1 MFYYDFIIGVFFV
14 SNSLYKKKISRRNQV
29 LMLVDFLIVNGIY
42 FIMTYIHW
50 NFYMDKYELIR
61 LFARIPYVTLFY
73 ILAYRF
79 FKIYKT
85 AWRYAG
91 LYEIISFSGATVA
104 GTAAVWICDY
114 ALMKINR
121 HAFVSNPQF
130 AESVK
135 NLLAPK
141 SQNYPLVFNVLP
153 LSVYLDSMLIIL
165 FICLMFRLAQRSAVL
180 FKNEQDRRR
189 RVGELKQILIIG
201 AGEAGTGL
209 LKDFQKNSYRF
220 GNPVAL
226 VDDDKSKLG
235 LAING
240 TPVVGN
246 CDDIEEVCK
255 RYSIDEIIFC
265 IPSIDDER
273 RREILDFAV
282 KTGLS
287 VKIAP
292 DISSL
297 EKSGDITYKEMR
309 SVDILDLL
317 SRPEIKLNPDVC
329 KYVTDKTVLVT
340 GGGGSIGSE
349 LCRQIARYNPE
360 KIVIFD
366 IYENN
371 AYALKNSLDLK
382 YFGNPQIEIRIGSV
396 REYARLK
403 AVFEEFRPSSVFH
416 AAAHKH
422 VPLME
427 DSPYEAIKNNIL
439 GTYNT
444 ALCANEFGVDNFV
457 LLSTDKAVNP
467 TNVMGATKR
476 CCELIVQYFSKI
488 STHTKFAAVR
498 FGNVLGSN
506 GSVIPLFKEQLRKGG
521 PLTVTHPDITRYFM
535 TIPEAAQ
542 LVVQAGGLAKGGEI
556 FVLDMG
562 EPVKIVSL
570 AEKLIRLSGFEPY
583 VDIDIQ
589 FTGLRP
595 GEKLYE
601 ELILPSEKEGMH
613 KTDNHKI
620 FITSPTEFD
629 SDVLLEHIKS
639 IPTMDPEDSRKFL
652 KELVPNFKE
661 K

>member
-1 MFYYDFIIGVFFV
+1 MSFNSKMFYVWEIRFNLGGSSLKTKKPRNLGVKRFG
-14 SNSLYKKKISRRNQV
+14 RRN
-29 LMLVDFLIVNGIY
+29 LAFLLADIVIVNLVY
-42 FIMTYIHW
+42 FVTTITYWI
-50 NFYMDKYELIR
+50 FRTDAALIR
-61 LFARIPYVTLFY
+61 QLALRIPYVTLAY
-73 ILAYRF
+73 ILCYAIFRVYQ
-79 FKIYKT
+79 T

-91 LYEIISFSGATVA
+91 LADMLKYFVSAGVGTCGVWVCDYILMKVNRHLIAN
-104 GTAAVWICDY
+104 GTASTLY
-114 ALMKINR
+114 
-121 HAFVSNPQF
+121 
-130 AESVK
+130 
-135 NLLAPK
+135 
-141 SQNYPLVFNVLP
+141 FNVLP
-153 LSVYLDSMLIIL
+153 RAVYLDSLLIIIL
-165 FICLMFRLAQRSAVL
+165 FCLTMRLASRSYLMFKHERNRKMHLA
-180 FKNEQDRRR
+180 EM
-189 RVGELKQILIIG
+189 KQILIIG
-201 AGEAGTGL
+201 AGEAGTSL
-209 LKDFQKNSYRF
+209 IRDFENNSYKF
-220 GNPVAL
+220 GNPAAL
-226 VDDDKSKLG
+226 IDDDKSKIG
-235 LAING
+235 LLVNG
-240 TPVVGN
+240 VPVVGN
-246 CDDIEEVCK
+246 CDDIEKVCVD
-255 RYSIDEIIFC
+255 YSIDEIIFC
-265 IPSIDDER
+265 IPSITDDR
-273 RREILDFAV
+273 KREILNCAI
-282 KTGLS
+282 KTGIP

-292 DISSL
+292 DIADL
-297 EKSGDITYKEMR
+297 ENSKISYKEMR

-329 KYVTDKTVLVT
+329 KYVTGKTVLVT

-371 AYALKNSLDLK
+371 AYALKNSLDRH
-382 YFGNPQIEIRIGSV
+382 YFGNPKIEIRIGSV

-403 AVFEEFRPSSVFH
+403 EIFEEFHPSSVFH

-427 DSPYEAIKNNIL
+427 ESPYEAIKNNVL

-444 ALCANEFGVDNFV
+444 AKCANEYGVDNFV

-476 CCELIVQYFSKI
+476 CCELIIQHFSKI

-506 GSVIPLFKEQLRKGG
+506 GSVIPLFKEQLKNGG

-570 AEKLIRLSGFEPY
+570 AEKLIKLSGFEPY

-601 ELILPSEKEGMH
+601 ELILPSEKDGMR
-613 KTDNHKI
+613 KTENNKI
-620 FITSPTEFD
+620 FITAPTDFD
-629 SDVLLEHIKS
+629 DDALIEHINS
-639 IPTMDPEDSRKFL
+639 IPTMDPSKARDFL

-661 K
+661 D

>member
-1 MFYYDFIIGVFFV
+1 MRLLFNDLGG
-14 SNSLYKKKISRRNQV
+14 NLLKTGEPKKIGIKRLGKRNSIFLLADV
-29 LMLVDFLIVNGIY
+29 LMINLTYFATTIVYWI
-42 FIMTYIHW
+42 FIP
-50 NFYMDKYELIR
+50 DSLLLKQLA
-61 LFARIPYVTLFY
+61 LRIPYVTLMY
-73 ILAYRF
+73 ILSYAV
-79 FKIYKT
+79 FKIYHM

-91 LYEIISFSGATVA
+91 LAEMFKYFGSTAV
-104 GTAAVWICDY
+104 GTLGVWVCDY
-114 ALMKINR
+114 VLMKANR
-121 HAFVSNPQF
+121 QLIADGTVS
-130 AESVK
+130 K
-135 NLLAPK
+135 LC
-141 SQNYPLVFNVLP
+141 FNVLP
-153 LSVYLDSMLIIL
+153 MTVYIESLLIIMVL
-165 FICLMFRLAQRSAVL
+165 CLTIRMASRSYL
-180 FKNEQDRRR
+180 MLKHEQNRKQHLS
-189 RVGELKQILIIG
+189 ELKQILIIG
-201 AGEAGTGL
+201 AGEAGTSL
-209 LKDFQKNSYRF
+209 VRDFQKNSYKF

-235 LAING
+235 LLVNG
-240 TPVVGN
+240 TPVVGT
-246 CDDIEEVCK
+246 CDDIEKVCAN
-255 RYSIDEIIFC
+255 YSIDEIIFC
-265 IPSIDDER
+265 IPSIADGR
-273 RREILDFAV
+273 KREILDYAI

-292 DISSL
+292 DIADL
-297 EKSGDITYKEMR
+297 ENSDVSYKEMR

-329 KYVTDKTVLVT
+329 KYVTDRTVLVT

-360 KIVIFD
+360 RIVIFD

-371 AYALKNSLDLK
+371 AYALKNSLDLH
-382 YFGNPQIEIRIGSV
+382 YFGNPKIEIRIGSV

-403 AVFEEFRPSSVFH
+403 EVFEEFRPSSVFH

-444 ALCANEFGVDNFV
+444 AKCAEEYGVDNFV

-467 TNVMGATKR
+467 TNIMGATKR
-476 CCELIVQYFSKI
+476 CCELIIQYFSRNSK
-488 STHTKFAAVR
+488 HTKFAAVR

-506 GSVIPLFKEQLRKGG
+506 GSVIPLFKEQLKRGG

-570 AEKLIRLSGFEPY
+570 AEKLIKLSGFEPY

-601 ELILPSEKEGMH
+601 ELILPSEKDGMS
-613 KTDNHKI
+613 KTENNKI
-620 FITSPTEFD
+620 FIAAPTDFD
-629 SDVLLEHIKS
+629 DNVLIEHINA
-639 IPTMDPEDSRKFL
+639 IPDMNPSDSRKFL

-661 K
+661 S

>member
-1 MFYYDFIIGVFFV
+1 MIADAVIINIIYFAMVFF
-14 SNSLYKKKISRRNQV
+14 
-29 LMLVDFLIVNGIY
+29 
-42 FIMTYIHW
+42 HW
-50 NFYMDKYELIR
+50 NFVMDRFTFSR
-61 LFARIPYVTLFY
+61 LALRVPFIIVYYLLFY
-73 ILAYRF
+73 YL
-79 FKIYKT
+79 FKIYRT
-85 AWRYAG
+85 AWKYAG
-91 LYEIISFSGATVA
+91 LYEVLSFAAATVL
-104 GTAAVWICDY
+104 GTSAVWITDY
-114 ALMKINR
+114 IGMKICR
-121 HAFVSNPQF
+121 LSDSPV
-130 AESVK
+130 
-135 NLLAPK
+135 L
-141 SQNYPLVFNVLP
+141 YFNVLP
-153 LSVYLDSMLIIL
+153 LSVYLDSTLIM
-165 FICLMFRLAQRSAVL
+165 MFVSLLIRLSYRSMFV
-180 FKNEQDRRR
+180 FKNEQNRRNH
-189 RVGELKQILIIG
+189 VSKLKQILIIG

-209 LKDFQKNSYRF
+209 LRDFQKNSYKF
-220 GNPVAL
+220 GNPAAI
-226 VDDDKSKLG
+226 VDDDVSKIG

-240 TPVVGN
+240 TPIVGT
-246 CDDIEEVCK
+246 CDDIEEVCRK
-255 RYSIDEIIFC
+255 YSIDEIIFC
-265 IPSIDDER
+265 IPSIEDER
-273 RREILDFAV
+273 RKEILDYAI

-297 EKSGDITYKEMR
+297 EHSDFSYKEMR
-309 SVDILDLL
+309 NVDILDLL
-317 SRPEIKLNPDVC
+317 SRPEIKLDPDVC
-329 KYVTDKTVLVT
+329 KYVTNQTVLVT

-360 KIVIFD
+360 RIVIFD

-382 YFGNPQIEIRIGSV
+382 YFGNPKIEIRIGSV
-396 REYARLK
+396 REYERLK
-403 AVFEEFRPSSVFH
+403 EVFEEFHPSSVFH

-476 CCELIVQYFSKI
+476 CCELIIQHFSKI

-506 GSVIPLFKEQLRKGG
+506 GSVIPLFKEQLQKGG

-542 LVVQAGGLAKGGEI
+542 LVVQAGGIAKGGEI

-562 EPVKIVSL
+562 EPVKIVTL
-570 AEKLIRLSGFEPY
+570 AERLIRLSGFEPY

-601 ELILPSEKEGMH
+601 ELILPSEKDGMH

-629 SDVLLEHIKS
+629 DDLLIEHINS
-639 IPTMDPEDSRKFL
+639 IPDMDPSQSRQFL
-652 KELVPNFKE
+652 KDLVPNFKG
-661 K
+661 

>member
-1 MFYYDFIIGVFFV
+1 MGIRLSLGG
-14 SNSLYKKKISRRNQV
+14 NSLKTKKPSRFGTKRFGKRNTAY
-29 LMLVDFLIVNGIY
+29 LLADIIIVNLVY
-42 FIMTYIHW
+42 FLTTTTYWI
-50 NFYMDKYELIR
+50 FRTDAALIR
-61 LFARIPYVTLFY
+61 QLALRMPYVTLIY
-73 ILAYRF
+73 ILSYTIFRV
-79 FKIYKT
+79 YQT

-91 LYEIISFSGATVA
+91 LADMAKYLISTVV
-104 GTAAVWICDY
+104 GTCGVWVCDY
-114 ALMKINR
+114 ILMKANR
-121 HAFVSNPQF
+121 HLIANGTTST
-130 AESVK
+130 
-135 NLLAPK
+135 L
-141 SQNYPLVFNVLP
+141 YFNVLP
-153 LSVYLDSMLIIL
+153 RTVYLDSLLIIIL
-165 FICLMFRLAQRSAVL
+165 FCLAIRFASRSYLMFKHERNRKMHLA
-180 FKNEQDRRR
+180 D
-189 RVGELKQILIIG
+189 LKQILIIG
-201 AGEAGTGL
+201 AGEAGTSL
-209 LKDFQKNSYRF
+209 IRDFENNSYRF
-220 GNPVAL
+220 GNPAAL
-226 VDDDKSKLG
+226 IDDDKSKIG
-235 LAING
+235 LLVNG
-240 TPVVGN
+240 VPVVGN
-246 CDDIEEVCK
+246 CDDIEKVCSE
-255 RYSIDEIIFC
+255 YAIDEIIFC
-265 IPSIDDER
+265 IPSINDER
-273 RREILDFAV
+273 KRQILDEAI
-282 KTGLS
+282 KTGIP

-292 DISSL
+292 DIANL
-297 EKSGDITYKEMR
+297 ERAGVSYKEMR

-371 AYALKNSLDLK
+371 AYALKNSLDLH
-382 YFGNPQIEIRIGSV
+382 YFGNPKIEIRVGSV

-403 AVFEEFRPSSVFH
+403 EIFEEFHPSSVFH

-427 DSPYEAIKNNIL
+427 DSPYEAIKNNVL

-444 ALCANEFGVDNFV
+444 AKCANEYGVDNFV

-476 CCELIVQYFSKI
+476 CCELIIQHFSKI

-506 GSVIPLFKEQLRKGG
+506 GSVIPLFKEQLKKGG

-570 AEKLIRLSGFEPY
+570 AEKLIKLSGFEPY

-601 ELILPSEKEGMH
+601 ELILPSEKDGMR
-613 KTDNHKI
+613 KTENNKI
-620 FITSPTEFD
+620 FITAPTDFD
-629 SDVLLEHIKS
+629 DNILIEHINS
-639 IPTMDPEDSRKFL
+639 IPTMDPSTARDFL

-661 K
+661 D

>member
-1 MFYYDFIIGVFFV
+1 MKTKKPSILGVKRFGKRNTAYLLADII
-14 SNSLYKKKISRRNQV
+14 
-29 LMLVDFLIVNGIY
+29 IVNLVY
-42 FIMTYIHW
+42 FLTTTTYWI
-50 NFYMDKYELIR
+50 FRVDASLIKQ
-61 LFARIPYVTLFY
+61 LSLRIPYVTLIY
-73 ILAYRF
+73 ILCYAIFRVYQ
-79 FKIYKT
+79 T

-91 LYEIISFSGATVA
+91 LADMVKYFFSAGVGTCGVWVCDYILMKVNRYLIAN
-104 GTAAVWICDY
+104 GTASTLY
-114 ALMKINR
+114 
-121 HAFVSNPQF
+121 
-130 AESVK
+130 
-135 NLLAPK
+135 
-141 SQNYPLVFNVLP
+141 FNVLP
-153 LSVYLDSMLIIL
+153 KTVYLDSLLIIIL
-165 FICLMFRLAQRSAVL
+165 FCLAIRFASRSYLMFKHERNRKMHL
-180 FKNEQDRRR
+180 E
-189 RVGELKQILIIG
+189 ELKQILIIG
-201 AGEAGTGL
+201 AGEAGTSL
-209 LKDFQKNSYRF
+209 IRDFENNSYKF
-220 GNPVAL
+220 GNPAAL
-226 VDDDKSKLG
+226 IDYDKSKIG
-235 LAING
+235 LLVNG
-240 TPVVGN
+240 VPVVGN
-246 CDDIEEVCK
+246 CDDIERVCAD
-255 RYSIDEIIFC
+255 YSIDEIIFC
-265 IPSIDDER
+265 IPSITDDR
-273 RREILDFAV
+273 KREILNGAI
-282 KTGLS
+282 KTGIP

-292 DISSL
+292 DIADL
-297 EKSGDITYKEMR
+297 ENSRISYKEMR

-329 KYVTDKTVLVT
+329 KYVTNKTVLVT

-349 LCRQIARYNPE
+349 LCRQIARYDPE

-371 AYALKNSLDLK
+371 AYALKNSLDRH
-382 YFGNPQIEIRIGSV
+382 YFGNPKIEIRIGSV

-403 AVFEEFRPSSVFH
+403 EIFEEFHPSSVFH

-427 DSPYEAIKNNIL
+427 ESPYEAIKNNVL

-444 ALCANEFGVDNFV
+444 AKCANEYGVDNFV

-476 CCELIVQYFSKI
+476 CCELIIQHFSKI

-506 GSVIPLFKEQLRKGG
+506 GSVIPLFKEQLKKGG

-570 AEKLIRLSGFEPY
+570 AEKLIKLSGFEPY

-601 ELILPSEKEGMH
+601 ELILPSEKDGMR
-613 KTDNHKI
+613 KTENNKI
-620 FITSPTEFD
+620 FITAPTDFD
-629 SDVLLEHIKS
+629 DNALIEHINS
-639 IPTMDPEDSRKFL
+639 IPTMDPSKARDFL

-661 K
+661 D

>member
-1 MFYYDFIIGVFFV
+1 MKTKKP
-14 SNSLYKKKISRRNQV
+14 SNLGAKRFGRRN
-29 LMLVDFLIVNGIY
+29 LAFLLADIVIVNLVY
-42 FIMTYIHW
+42 FVTTITYWI
-50 NFYMDKYELIR
+50 FRVDSALIKQ
-61 LFARIPYVTLFY
+61 LSVRIPYVTLIY
-73 ILAYRF
+73 ILCYAIFRVYQ
-79 FKIYKT
+79 T

-91 LYEIISFSGATVA
+91 LADMVKYSISAGVGTCGVWVCDYVFMKTNRHLMAN
-104 GTAAVWICDY
+104 GTASTLY
-114 ALMKINR
+114 
-121 HAFVSNPQF
+121 
-130 AESVK
+130 
-135 NLLAPK
+135 
-141 SQNYPLVFNVLP
+141 FNVLP
-153 LSVYLDSMLIIL
+153 KTVYLDSLLIIIL
-165 FICLMFRLAQRSAVL
+165 CCLAMRLASRSYLMFKHERNRKMHLA
-180 FKNEQDRRR
+180 EM
-189 RVGELKQILIIG
+189 KQILIIG
-201 AGEAGTGL
+201 AGEAGTSL
-209 LKDFQKNSYRF
+209 IRDFENNSYKF
-220 GNPVAL
+220 GNPAAL
-226 VDDDKSKLG
+226 IDDDKSKIG
-235 LAING
+235 LLVNG
-240 TPVVGN
+240 VPVVGN
-246 CDDIEEVCK
+246 CDDIERVCAN
-255 RYSIDEIIFC
+255 YSIDEIIFC
-265 IPSIDDER
+265 IPSITDDR
-273 RREILDFAV
+273 KREILNCAI
-282 KTGLS
+282 KTGIP

-292 DISSL
+292 DIADL
-297 EKSGDITYKEMR
+297 ENSRISYKEMR

-329 KYVTDKTVLVT
+329 KYVTGKTVLVT

-371 AYALKNSLDLK
+371 AYALKNSLDRH
-382 YFGNPQIEIRIGSV
+382 YFGNPKIEIRIGSV

-403 AVFEEFRPSSVFH
+403 EIFEEFHPSSVFH

-427 DSPYEAIKNNIL
+427 DSPYEAIKNNVL

-444 ALCANEFGVDNFV
+444 AKCANEYGVDNFV

-476 CCELIVQYFSKI
+476 CCELIIQHFSKI

-506 GSVIPLFKEQLRKGG
+506 GSVIPLFKEQLKKGG

-570 AEKLIRLSGFEPY
+570 AEKLIKLSGFEPY

-601 ELILPSEKEGMH
+601 ELILPSEKEGMR
-613 KTDNHKI
+613 KTENNKI
-620 FITSPTEFD
+620 FITAPTDFD
-629 SDVLLEHIKS
+629 DDVLLEHINS
-639 IPTMDPEDSRKFL
+639 IPTMDPSKAREFL

-661 K
+661 Y

>member
-1 MFYYDFIIGVFFV
+1 MKTKNP
-14 SNSLYKKKISRRNQV
+14 SNLGAKRFGRRN
-29 LMLVDFLIVNGIY
+29 LAFLLADIVIVNLVY
-42 FIMTYIHW
+42 FVTTITYWI
-50 NFYMDKYELIR
+50 FRVDSALIKQ
-61 LFARIPYVTLFY
+61 LSVRIPYVTLIY
-73 ILAYRF
+73 ILCYAIFRVYQ
-79 FKIYKT
+79 T

-91 LYEIISFSGATVA
+91 LADMVKYSISAGVGTCGVWVCDYVFMKTNRHLMAN
-104 GTAAVWICDY
+104 GTANTLY
-114 ALMKINR
+114 
-121 HAFVSNPQF
+121 
-130 AESVK
+130 
-135 NLLAPK
+135 
-141 SQNYPLVFNVLP
+141 FNVLP
-153 LSVYLDSMLIIL
+153 KTVYLDSLLIIIL
-165 FICLMFRLAQRSAVL
+165 CCLAMRLASRSYLMFKHEHNRKMHLA
-180 FKNEQDRRR
+180 EM
-189 RVGELKQILIIG
+189 KQILIIG
-201 AGEAGTGL
+201 AGEAGTSL
-209 LKDFQKNSYRF
+209 IRDFENNSYKF
-220 GNPVAL
+220 GNPAAL
-226 VDDDKSKLG
+226 IDDDKSKIG
-235 LAING
+235 LLVNG
-240 TPVVGN
+240 VPVVGN
-246 CDDIEEVCK
+246 CDDIERVCAD
-255 RYSIDEIIFC
+255 YSIDEIIFC
-265 IPSIDDER
+265 IPSITDDR
-273 RREILDFAV
+273 KREILNCAI
-282 KTGLS
+282 KTGIP

-292 DISSL
+292 DIADL
-297 EKSGDITYKEMR
+297 ENSRISYKEMR

-329 KYVTDKTVLVT
+329 KYVTGKTVLVT

-371 AYALKNSLDLK
+371 AYALKNSLDRH
-382 YFGNPQIEIRIGSV
+382 YFGNPKIEIRIGSV

-403 AVFEEFRPSSVFH
+403 EIFEEFHPSSVFH

-427 DSPYEAIKNNIL
+427 DSPYEAIKNNVL

-444 ALCANEFGVDNFV
+444 AKCANEYGVDNFV

-476 CCELIVQYFSKI
+476 CCELIIQHFSKI

-506 GSVIPLFKEQLRKGG
+506 GSVIPLFKEQLKKGG

-570 AEKLIRLSGFEPY
+570 AEKLIKLSGFEPY

-601 ELILPSEKEGMH
+601 ELILPSEKEGMR
-613 KTDNHKI
+613 KTENNKI
-620 FITSPTEFD
+620 FITAPTDFD
-629 SDVLLEHIKS
+629 DDVLLEHINS
-639 IPTMDPEDSRKFL
+639 IPTMDPSKAREFL

-661 K
+661 Y

>member
-1 MFYYDFIIGVFFV
+1 MKTKKP
-14 SNSLYKKKISRRNQV
+14 SNLGSKRFGRRN
-29 LMLVDFLIVNGIY
+29 LAFLLADIVIVNLVY
-42 FIMTYIHW
+42 FVTTITYWI
-50 NFYMDKYELIR
+50 FRVDSALIKQ
-61 LFARIPYVTLFY
+61 LSVRIPYVTLIY
-73 ILAYRF
+73 ILCYAIFRVYQ
-79 FKIYKT
+79 T

-91 LYEIISFSGATVA
+91 LADMVKYSISAGVGTCGVWVCDYVFMKTNRHLMAN
-104 GTAAVWICDY
+104 GTANTLY
-114 ALMKINR
+114 
-121 HAFVSNPQF
+121 
-130 AESVK
+130 
-135 NLLAPK
+135 
-141 SQNYPLVFNVLP
+141 FNVLP
-153 LSVYLDSMLIIL
+153 KTVYLDSLLIIIL
-165 FICLMFRLAQRSAVL
+165 CCLAMRLASRSYLMFKHERNRKMHLA
-180 FKNEQDRRR
+180 EM
-189 RVGELKQILIIG
+189 KQILIIG
-201 AGEAGTGL
+201 AGEAGTSL
-209 LKDFQKNSYRF
+209 IRDFENNSYKF
-220 GNPVAL
+220 GNPAAL
-226 VDDDKSKLG
+226 IDDDKSKIG
-235 LAING
+235 LLVNG
-240 TPVVGN
+240 VPVVGN
-246 CDDIEEVCK
+246 CDDIERVCAN
-255 RYSIDEIIFC
+255 YSIDEIIFC
-265 IPSIDDER
+265 IPSITDDR
-273 RREILDFAV
+273 KREILNCAI
-282 KTGLS
+282 KTGIP

-292 DISSL
+292 DIADL
-297 EKSGDITYKEMR
+297 ENSRISYKEMR

-329 KYVTDKTVLVT
+329 KYVTGKTVLVT

-371 AYALKNSLDLK
+371 AYALKNSLDRH
-382 YFGNPQIEIRIGSV
+382 YFGNPKIEIRIGSV

-403 AVFEEFRPSSVFH
+403 EIFEEFHPSSVFH

-427 DSPYEAIKNNIL
+427 DSPYEAIKNNVL

-444 ALCANEFGVDNFV
+444 AKCANEYGVDNFV

-476 CCELIVQYFSKI
+476 CCELIIQHFSKI

-506 GSVIPLFKEQLRKGG
+506 GSVIPLFKEQLKKGG

-570 AEKLIRLSGFEPY
+570 AEKLIKLSGFEPY

-601 ELILPSEKEGMH
+601 ELILPSEKEGMR
-613 KTDNHKI
+613 KTENNKI
-620 FITSPTEFD
+620 FITAPTDFD
-629 SDVLLEHIKS
+629 DDVLLEHINS
-639 IPTMDPEDSRKFL
+639 IPTMDPSKAREFL

-661 K
+661 Y